1 MGPSDGYIPAAERQE
16 FLHTAK
22 VVKDMQEKV
31 AALVQ
36 ILIISEYFH
45 VCSMYFQ
52 IISMYVHN
60 ISMYVQNISMY
71 FQIMFQKRA
80 CCTHGNVR

>member
-1 MGPSDGYIPAAERQE
+1 LGPTDGSTAAAREE
-16 FLHTAK
+16 LLHTAK

-36 ILIISEYFH
+36 ILIISEYFN

-60 ISMYVQNISMY
+60 ISIYVQNISMY